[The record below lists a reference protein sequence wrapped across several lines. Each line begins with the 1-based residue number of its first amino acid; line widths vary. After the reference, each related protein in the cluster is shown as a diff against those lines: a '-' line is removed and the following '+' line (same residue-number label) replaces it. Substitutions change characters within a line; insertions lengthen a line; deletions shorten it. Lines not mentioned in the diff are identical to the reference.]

1 LVGEDDAG
9 RPRRLGAGG
18 VDDIVAADSGVFGLV
33 VVLDED
39 GVRVRWGGV
48 RGDWTG
54 MCAPGFTNSGD

>member
-1 LVGEDDAG
+1 LVGEDDAV

-18 VDDIVAADSGVFGLV
+18 DDDIVAADSGVFGLV

-48 RGDWTG
+48 RAELDWNVRAG
-54 MCAPGFTNSGD
+54 VHRVG